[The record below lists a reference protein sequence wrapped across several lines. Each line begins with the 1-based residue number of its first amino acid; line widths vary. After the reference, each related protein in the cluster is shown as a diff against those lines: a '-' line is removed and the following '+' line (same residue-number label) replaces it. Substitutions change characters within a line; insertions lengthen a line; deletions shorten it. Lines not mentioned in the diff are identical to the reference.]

1 MGEGGALQ
9 LARLSLG
16 CSCFV
21 LFVVLVGTSTS
32 TATAEQTFA
41 RANNSL
47 FAPLLLRSCCFA
59 SCPFPAFFCS
69 VALTGSFPACTRH
82 HRYSARKNERPFI
95 FEKEARIFSIFRHG

>member
-47 FAPLLLRSCCFA
+47 FVCSPLSCFVLAASLLARSPRSFVLLR
-59 SCPFPAFFCS
+59 
-69 VALTGSFPACTRH
+69 
-82 HRYSARKNERPFI
+82 
-95 FEKEARIFSIFRHG
+95 